1 MPALSFRLLATCIT
15 ACSALSTPAQS
26 LDRTTNI
33 EWQTFVVQEFGTRVQ
48 YPANIF
54 VPAGRPGKGIG
65 QKFKSADGRAELS
78 IYSIQNEAGETP
90 ATYLRRNLRMDR
102 SALYYTRIASM
113 TNPARN
119 GRYAAANAPA
129 VASRTAWPL
138 PSSTRQTTTPPTV
151 SMNETNSASGPA
163 CTRRR
168 GCRSRR
174 RAAAAAAGGCRG
186 A

>member
-102 SALYYTRIASM
+102 SALDYTRIARSFFAISSERDGIIY
-113 TNPARN
+113 T
-119 GRYAAANAPA
+119 AAAIFRAPA
-129 VASRTAWPL
+129 GQFTALTFCIRKRRSAPGMLSSHAS
-138 PSSTRQTTTPPTV
+138 
-151 SMNETNSASGPA
+151 A
-163 CTRRR
+163 CPCARLR
-168 GCRSRR
+168 GE
-174 RAAAAAAGGCRG
+174 
-186 A
+186 